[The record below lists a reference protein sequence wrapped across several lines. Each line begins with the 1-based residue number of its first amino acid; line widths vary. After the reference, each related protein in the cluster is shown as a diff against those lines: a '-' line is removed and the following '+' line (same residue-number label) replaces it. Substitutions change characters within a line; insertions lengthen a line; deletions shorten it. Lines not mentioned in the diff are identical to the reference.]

1 MSWRIVVAQAAR
13 PVVSAL
19 LGALATAGLLSA
31 EAAHLFG
38 AVVDSLLKLSG
49 LS

>member
-19 LGALATAGLLSA
+19 LGALTTAGLLSG
-31 EAAHLFG
+31 EAAHLLG
-38 AVVDSLLKLSG
+38 AIAEGLLKLSG